1 MSMSLLMFFKKVNP
15 STCLL
20 TMPINM
26 NFFLCDRN
34 HLVAIKWCFCVI
46 ESLFSWNQ
54 LMATNQSFVLWHF
67 FFFTIKTTKWSFSC
81 DKILL
86 LLVTKTIWQSPC
98 EFFTF
103 GMEIF
108 YFWNGIFF
116 LVIKTMWESCWW
128 FLFVATK
135 TTWWPPNGW
144 IWYWMHIEAT
154 KGFLHCVYLPCVLH
168 KNLFKCFICWLK
180 ILIKITPI
188 FIPLGRGEIILYIFW
203 KY

>member
-103 GMEIF
+103 GMEFFFWWSKPCENHVGGFYSSQQKPHGGHQMVEFDIECTLKPLKVFCIVCIYHVCYIRIF
-108 YFWNGIFF
+108 LN
-116 LVIKTMWESCWW
+116 V
-128 FLFVATK
+128 LFVD
-135 TTWWPPNGW
+135 
-144 IWYWMHIEAT
+144 
-154 KGFLHCVYLPCVLH
+154 
-168 KNLFKCFICWLK
+168 
-180 ILIKITPI
+180 
-188 FIPLGRGEIILYIFW
+188 
-203 KY
+203 